1 VVGVLKEQFINS
13 RGDFVKLCAHLSAFV
28 RLGFDTEF
36 IGENT
41 FHPRLCLLQVATE
54 EGLYIIDPLGVGTL
68 DPFWQVLAD
77 PRREVV
83 VHGGREDARLCYRLS
98 NRCIGRLF
106 DLQIAAGFLGY
117 GYPVSQTN
125 LLREL
130 LGVTL
135 SKAEQVSDW
144 GRRPLSSRQ
153 IRYAYDDVRYLL
165 TAQQQL
171 RQRLE
176 DLGRL
181 AWVEEEFQRL
191 AGFAQEENQTETER
205 WRKLRGV
212 GNLSRRQLATL
223 RELYHWRAGA
233 ASRLNRPPKAVCRD
247 DLLLQI
253 ARRGPRSEADL
264 KMIRGLP
271 HEHYGA
277 ILEAVEKARDLPA
290 EALPE
295 LPTRG
300 VKRPEVDLLVG
311 VLTAVVH
318 EVASRLQIAPQL
330 VATNADLRSLIR
342 GQVFGEPV
350 RPTLLDVGWR
360 REHIRGLLLDVLTGK
375 AALRFRG
382 EVTRHKGR
390 LDILAGESL
399 RIPPE
404 PVKSS
409 PPEANS

>member
-1 VVGVLKEQFINS
+1 MVGVLKEHFINS
-13 RGDFVKLCAHLSAFV
+13 RADFVKLCADLAAFV

-36 IGENT
+36 IGENS

-68 DPFWQVLAD
+68 EPFWQVLSDAG
-77 PRREVV
+77 REVV
-83 VHGGREDARLCYRLS
+83 VHGGREEARLCYRFS
-98 NRCIGRLF
+98 RRCIGKLF

-165 TAQQQL
+165 TAQQKL
-171 RQRLE
+171 RHRLE
-176 DLGRL
+176 ELGRL

-191 AGFAQEENQTETER
+191 AESVGEESKTEAEKWQR
-205 WRKLRGV
+205 LRGT
-212 GNLSRRQLATL
+212 GNMTRRQLATL
-223 RELYHWRAGA
+223 RELYRWREGTAR
-233 ASRLNRPPKAVCRD
+233 RLNRPPKTVCRD
-247 DLLLQI
+247 DLLVQI
-253 ARRGPRSEADL
+253 ARRGPRNEADL
-264 KMIRGLP
+264 RLIRGLP
-271 HEHYGA
+271 HEYFGA

-290 EALPE
+290 EELPA

-300 VKRPEVDLLVG
+300 VKRPEVDLLAG

-318 EVASRLQIAPQL
+318 EVAQRLQIAPQL
-330 VATNADLRSLIR
+330 VATNADLRSFIR

-360 REHIRGLLLDVLTGK
+360 KEQIRGVLLDVLKGK

-382 EVTRHKGR
+382 EAKHPKGR
-390 LDILAGESL
+390 LDILASEPL
-399 RIPPE
+399 KFLPE
-404 PVKSS
+404 TVKPG
-409 PPEANS
+409 PPEANR